1 MDDWMAEYRAFTTS
15 GGVVILRDWSQVQ
28 LAGEDRIKLL
38 NNMCTNDLR
47 SLETG
52 QSCEAFLLDVK
63 GKISGHVL
71 IVVGASDLTILTVP
85 NQAERIIAHLDR
97 YIIREDVRLT
107 DVGHDYDWWLAVGP
121 DTVEKNASTPTF
133 KCDVLWPGGT
143 LLRKTK
149 GAAVGQLPAV
159 DTESPVWTALRV
171 ESFFPL
177 FGSDFDESHL
187 PQEVNRDAQT
197 ISFTKGCYLGQETV
211 ARIDALGHVNKKL
224 VLVKFDGAAVP
235 VRAAKLTRDGQEV
248 GTVTTAS
255 WSPRF
260 EAPLA
265 IAFVRRGSNDV
276 GSKLASELGS
286 VEVIQPAVGTDGLT
300 IKH

>member
-1 MDDWMAEYRAFTTS
+1 MATNDWIVEYQALTTA
-15 GGVVILRDWSQVQ
+15 GGVVTLDGWSQVQ
-28 LAGEDRIKLL
+28 LTGGDRVKLL

-47 SLETG
+47 RMKTG
-52 QSCEAFLLDVK
+52 QSCEAFLLDVR
-63 GKISGHVL
+63 GKISAHVL
-71 IVVGASDLTILTVP
+71 VVAGADDLTILTVP

-97 YIIREDVRLT
+97 YIIREDVQLA
-107 DVGHDYDWWLAVGP
+107 DMGPNFDWHVTVGP
-121 DTVEKNASTPTF
+121 DTVENDGSILSATGH
-133 KCDVLWPGGT
+133 VLWPSGK
-143 LLRKTK
+143 LLRTSKSLSLRPSINT
-149 GAAVGQLPAV
+149 
-159 DTESPVWTALRV
+159 DSPIWKALRV

-224 VLVKFDGAAVP
+224 VLLKFDGAELPAGG
-235 VRAAKLTRDGQEV
+235 AKLTVDGPEV

-255 WSPRF
+255 WSPRC

-265 IAFVRRGSNDV
+265 IAFVRRGFNDL
-276 GSKLASELGS
+276 GSKLESDSGRA
-286 VEVIQPAVGTDGLT
+286 EVISPLQYVN
-300 IKH
+300 